1 VTYNLIP
8 GSAEYFPHESAAST
22 SPNIPLRA
30 MPVPQGPRR
39 AAPPRKKSSQK
50 PTPPVDTEVISSSL
64 EKGTSIH
71 DGSDTLSENQ
81 SALVPVPGDVEPEVK
96 ATDPDADV
104 DPSDLADKNLESTE
118 HSLGVVVPPV
128 LSSEAGSAAAPSGS
142 ASSHLDPQPDLDN
155 LQVDTSPTHAPDDI
169 DESSSPT
176 SRITQEQTEVEEAML
191 HAGDDEAVDAA
202 EEEEE
207 DDTGRIQRIAKM
219 GGVDPLGEH
228 SRSPGE
234 EPYISSGVI
243 PVESHSAV
251 PAVSSES
258 IPYSVFQQGGGATAE
273 DEEDDGNDGK
283 Y

>member
-1 VTYNLIP
+1 
-8 GSAEYFPHESAAST
+8 
-22 SPNIPLRA
+22 
-30 MPVPQGPRR
+30 MPVPQVPRR

-50 PTPPVDTEVISSSL
+50 QTPPADTEAIASSL
-64 EKGTSIH
+64 EKGTPIH

-118 HSLGVVVPPV
+118 HSLGIVVPPV
-128 LSSEAGSAAAPSGS
+128 LSPEAGSAAAPPGS

-155 LQVDTSPTHAPDDI
+155 LEVNTSPTHAPDDI
-169 DESSSPT
+169 DEPSSPT
-176 SRITQEQTEVEEAML
+176 GSRITQEQTEVEEAAVP

-207 DDTGRIQRIAKM
+207 DDTGRIQSIAKM
-219 GGVDPLGEH
+219 GGIDPLDEH
-228 SRSPGE
+228 SRSLGE
-234 EPYISSGVI
+234 VPYISSGVI
-243 PVESHSAV
+243 PVESHSAA
-251 PAVSSES
+251 PAVPSES
-258 IPYSVFQQGGGATAE
+258 IPYSVFQQGGGATAV